1 MPQRLALV
9 LLLLGALLGPSVKAG
24 AQAPPPAAAPGRE
37 HLLMDFGWRFA
48 YGHPFDPAQDFGFG
62 LGYFSYLA
70 KTGNGDGAAAP
81 GFDDRG
87 WRRLDLPHD
96 WAAEQPFSPDGS
108 PEGGFSHG
116 FKTVGRS
123 FPKSSVGWYRKT
135 FAVPATDLGRH
146 LALEFDGVFR
156 NSQVWIN
163 GHYLGTEPSGYYSFH
178 YDITDYL
185 NYGGPNVVAVRVD
198 ATLQEGWFYEG
209 AGIYRHT
216 WLTKTAL
223 VHVAPNGTFVS
234 TEPAGP
240 AGAGARV
247 TARATIANDG
257 RSAQTVEVVQE
268 VQDAAGRAVA
278 TGPAQAL
285 RLAPYQTQVV
295 RTALPLALAHRWG
308 LTDPY
313 LYKLVTRVRQGGAE
327 VDAYPTAFGV
337 RTLRFDPNQ
346 GFFLNDA
353 HVELKG
359 TNNHQDHA
367 GVGTALPDAL
377 QEFRIRTLKSF
388 GINAYRCSHNPPAP
402 ELLDACDQLGMLV
415 IDEAREMGS
424 SELFRHDARRLVERD
439 RNHPSVI
446 LWSIGNEEWAVEG
459 NITGARLAA
468 SAQAAVKAQDSTRAV
483 TAAVSGGWGQGISTV
498 TEVMGYNY
506 ISQGST
512 DAQHAKF
519 PLQSGVGT
527 EEGSTYATR
536 GVYLPDSTQLYRVA
550 YDRKGNGNGSTLEQG
565 WQHYA
570 ARPYLAGM
578 FIWTGFDYRGE
589 ATPNR
594 WPANVSYFGM
604 LDLCGFPKD
613 DAYYLRAWWGAQPSL
628 HLLPHWTWPGHEG
641 QPFDVWAY
649 ANCEEVELFLNS
661 KSLGRKPVP
670 ANSHVAWAVPY
681 APGTLRAVGYRAG
694 RAVLTDEVRTA
705 GPAAALRLSAD
716 QPALLANRED
726 VAVVSVRVE
735 DAKHLLMPTANADVT
750 FALSGPGRIIGVGN
764 GDETSLEADK
774 FLGRDETVPLENL
787 RELALPG
794 PAAPPEV
801 TAATYDDAAWA
812 PAFGKAPVANTAY
825 AYRGSFTLP
834 AAGPGPAATAE
845 LLFRNLGEQQSVY
858 VNGQLL
864 GQQLAANGSRGYTFP
879 LDAKLLRPG
888 RNSVVIIARP
898 FIRQHNWDN
907 LNTNPGAVS
916 LRTPAP
922 AWHRRAF
929 NGLAQVLVQ
938 ATGAPGPLVLTAT
951 APGLRPARLAL
962 PVHPAAPRPAV
973 E

>member
-1 MPQRLALV
+1 MLKQLILV
-9 LLLLGALLGPSVKAG
+9 LWLLGALAGPVPG
-24 AQAPPPAAAPGRE
+24 TRAQALPAAPPARE

-48 YGHPFDPAQDFGFG
+48 YGHPFDPQQDFGFG

-123 FPKSSVGWYRKT
+123 FPRSSVGWYRKS
-135 FAVPATDLGRH
+135 FQVPASDLGRR
-146 LALEFDGVFR
+146 LVLEFDGVFR
-156 NSQVWIN
+156 NSQVWVN
-163 GHYLGTEPSGYYSFH
+163 GHYLGTEPSGYHGFR
-178 YDITDYL
+178 YDMSDYL
-185 NYGGPNVVAVRVD
+185 HYGGDNVVAVRVD
-198 ATLQEGWFYEG
+198 ATLEEGWFYEG
-209 AGIYRHT
+209 AGIYRHV
-216 WLTKTAL
+216 WLTKTAP
-223 VHVAPNGTFVS
+223 VHVAANGTFVS
-234 TEPAGP
+234 TAA
-240 AGAGARV
+240 AGAGALV

-257 RSAQTVEVVQE
+257 LAAQTVEVTQE

-278 TGPAQAL
+278 TGPAQTL
-285 RLAPYQTQVV
+285 RLGALQSLVV
-295 RTALPLALAHRWG
+295 RTALPLARAHLWG
-308 LTDPY
+308 LDDPY
-313 LYKLVTRVRQGGAE
+313 LYKLVTRVRQAGAE

-337 RTLRFDPNQ
+337 RTIRFDANQ
-346 GFFLNDA
+346 GFFLNGQR
-353 HVELKG
+353 VELKG

-388 GINAYRCSHNPPAP
+388 GINAYRCSHNPPTP
-402 ELLDACDQLGMLV
+402 ELLDACDRLGLLV
-415 IDEAREMGS
+415 IDEVRELGTT
-424 SELFRHDARRLVERD
+424 ELFRQYTRRLLERD

-446 LWSIGNEEWAVEG
+446 LWSMGNEEWAVEG

-468 SAQAAVKAQDSTRAV
+468 ASQAYANTLDSTRSV
-483 TAAVSGGWGQGISTV
+483 TVAVSGGWGQGISTV

-519 PLQSGVGT
+519 PQQAGVGT

-536 GVYLPDSTQLYRVA
+536 GVYLRDSTKLYPVA

-613 DAYYLRAWWGAQPSL
+613 DAYYLRAWWGTQPSL
-628 HLLPHWTWPGHEG
+628 HLLPHWTWPGREG

-649 ANCEEVELFLNS
+649 ANCEEVELFLNG

-670 ANSHVAWAVPY
+670 ANSHVAWAVSY

-705 GPAAALRLSAD
+705 GAPAALRLAAD
-716 QPALLANRED
+716 KSELLANRED

-735 DAKHLLMPTANADVT
+735 DAQRRFAPTAGPDVT

-787 RELALPG
+787 REMALPG
-794 PAAPPEV
+794 PTAPPEL
-801 TAATYDDAAWA
+801 TAAAYDEAAWA
-812 PAFGKAPVANTAY
+812 PAFGKAPVANTTY

-864 GQQLAANGSRGYTFP
+864 GQQLAANGSKGYAFP
-879 LDAKLLRPG
+879 LAAKLLHPG
-888 RNSVVIIARP
+888 PNSVVIIARP
-898 FIRQHNWDN
+898 FIRQHSWDN
-907 LNTNPGAVS
+907 INTNPGAVS

-938 ATGAPGPLVLTAT
+938 TTGAPGSLVLTAT

-962 PVHPAAPRPAV
+962 PVRAAAPRPAV